1 MEIIERKENSILNR
15 IELTWQWS
23 HTGAATP
30 TRAQIIAAVMKME
43 PSATKDCVVIK
54 SVNTRFGQPL
64 TTGNALVYGDRAD
77 FEKEPKYIL
86 AKHGGTEEEAP
97 AEVPTEAPTEAPTE
111 DSQAAEIAGGEE

>member
-15 IELTWQWS
+15 IELTWQWR
-23 HTGAATP
+23 HTGLATP

-77 FEKEPKYIL
+77 LEKEPKYIL
-86 AKHGGTEEEAP
+86 ARHGGTEEAAAEAP
-97 AEVPTEAPTEAPTE
+97 AEAPVTEAPPVDAE
-111 DSQAAEIAGGEE
+111 AAEIAGGEE